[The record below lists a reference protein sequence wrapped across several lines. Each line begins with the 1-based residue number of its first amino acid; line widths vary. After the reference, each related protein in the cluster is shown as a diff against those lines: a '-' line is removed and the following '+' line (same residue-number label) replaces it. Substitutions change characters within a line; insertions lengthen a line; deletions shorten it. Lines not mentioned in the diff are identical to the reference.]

1 MRKRPGLAGST
12 RFRRLF
18 RSIGFSASLGNI
30 GPEIG
35 LPCRAR
41 LASEALRTFHATAK
55 KGRHRSVRQD
65 RSSNRT
71 KLDVWG
77 TLLPVVIAHGSWCR
91 ENEGRGI
98 SSTLNRGSYWL
109 ISRVL
114 PAWRRHLSR
123 WSLRCYGSNSEAKPS
138 RRSICRR
145 TFWGRLPC
153 GLGRTAEDT
162 AVPGGTGVAMKPGD
176 SNVSGWN
183 ASPTI

>member
-1 MRKRPGLAGST
+1 MYSSGDATTVGTRYDPLQYGLKAIRYRVRHFGHSTQWRRKEDIDP
-12 RFRRLF
+12 
-18 RSIGFSASLGNI
+18 
-30 GPEIG
+30 
-35 LPCRAR
+35 
-41 LASEALRTFHATAK
+41 
-55 KGRHRSVRQD
+55 VRQD